1 MLRTTAVQAQLE
13 AHHIQRALQ
22 QTILYA
28 KDDHMTI
35 PLTAPCFFSY
45 RSACQP
51 RPSQRRL
58 RGGRSLAIVL
68 SIGLLSLGQTALATK
83 VWNANPN
90 QVQNNWISGMYANIS
105 GPLKAT
111 LQQCEAAAQ
120 PACEVTIEAN
130 GGVHISRTD
139 NRQHFTLR
147 FTGNAAAY
155 TACHVY
161 PTTPNI
167 PGSKGLDGA
176 NCYNGGNAN
185 YFKLN

>member
-1 MLRTTAVQAQLE
+1 M
-13 AHHIQRALQ
+13 
-22 QTILYA
+22 TIL
-28 KDDHMTI
+28 
-35 PLTAPCFFSY
+35 LTAPSFFSY

-51 RPSQRRL
+51 HPSQRHL
-58 RGGRSLAIVL
+58 SGARSLAIVL
-68 SIGLLSLGQTALATK
+68 SIGLLSLSQAALATK
-83 VWNANPN
+83 VWNASPN

-130 GGVHISRTD
+130 GGVHASAD
-139 NRQHFTLR
+139 KRQHFTVR

-161 PTTPNI
+161 PRTPDT
-167 PGSKGLDGA
+167 PGSIGLEGA
-176 NCYNGGNAN
+176 NCYNGGRPT